1 MANGEGRISFPK
13 WALAFVV
20 PAVVVI
26 VMFGV
31 NNYRQGQVE
40 KNLVD
45 LRIDNA
51 SQHKEMQSST
61 NNAIEKFSAT
71 QDKVNVN
78 LAELKTEIKY
88 IKRRVAE

>member
-31 NNYRQGQVE
+31 NNYRQGRQRG
-40 KNLVD
+40 L
-45 LRIDNA
+45 
-51 SQHKEMQSST
+51 SMTGSEMQQVQY
-61 NNAIEKFSAT
+61 FS
-71 QDKVNVN
+71 V
-78 LAELKTEIKY
+78 Y
-88 IKRRVAE
+88 

>member
-51 SQHKEMQSST
+51 SQHKEMQASTSS
-61 NNAIEKFSAT
+61 AIKEFSAA

>member
-51 SQHKEMQSST
+51 SQHKEMQASASS
-61 NNAIEKFSAT
+61 AIKEFSAA
-71 QDKVNVN
+71 QEKVNVN

>member
-78 LAELKTEIKY
+78 HAELKTVIKY